1 MQPRP
6 PSSRPWTG
14 SPYRRRRI
22 LWTLA
27 LCTLASVYYLT
38 QYGPPSFSLPEYLK
52 DMGFSSSS
60 SPAGRIAQAKAAM
73 YAGEGDYAY
82 VNEVDALVYFLT
94 AYPERKFDEDG
105 QSLHVEDMGS
115 VVVDAGKPVDLRVYV
130 PDGKRDWKEY
140 IKKVETQ
147 YPLVVFSKTYC
158 P

>member
-1 MQPRP
+1 MKAKAKGLG
-6 PSSRPWTG
+6 SRFG
-14 SPYRRRRI
+14 SDGRLVTYM
-22 LWTLA
+22 A
-27 LCTLASVYYLT
+27 GCS
-38 QYGPPSFSLPEYLK
+38 GPLLHPLLFSKP
-52 DMGFSSSS
+52 FSSSS

-115 VVVDAGKPVDLRVYV
+115 VVVDAGKPVDLRVYA

-140 IKKVETQ
+140 NKKVETQ